1 MTGFRPVAATL
12 LLFAAS
18 GPYLVAQP
26 LRPGLSAGMGVTYR
40 SAPDVV
46 TLVNATPGASARIPD
61 FNAGAEFFGSACFPL
76 TETWVLKLDYSY
88 QITSMNVET
97 ISETAQFTIY
107 QHSPTLLLQYVLANE
122 GVFNVKAGAGA
133 GYYFGR
139 LTKKFFYIDNSYS
152 AHGPALHAEL
162 EGNTAFGEHLYAC
175 LGVSAGWSLV
185 GRLQDG
191 AGNSPGVNSSGEPAT
206 LNSFGVGARLGFTYY
221 WN

>member
-1 MTGFRPVAATL
+1 MIGFRPVAATL

-18 GPYLVAQP
+18 GSSLQSQS

-46 TLVNATPGASARIPD
+46 TLVNATPGASARVPE
-61 FNAGAEFFGSACFPL
+61 FNAGAEFFGSASFPL
-76 TETWVLKLDYSY
+76 SETWVLKLDYAY
-88 QITSMNVET
+88 QITSLNIET
-97 ISETAQFTIY
+97 SSETAQFTIY
-107 QHSPTLLLQYVLANE
+107 QHCPTLILQYVLANE

-133 GYYFGR
+133 GYHFGR
-139 LTKKFFYIDNSYS
+139 LTKKFFYIDDTFT
-152 AHGPALHAEL
+152 AHGPALLAEV
-162 EGNTAFGEHLYAC
+162 EGNTAFGERLYAC

-185 GRLQDG
+185 GRLKDG
-191 AGNSPGVNSSGEPAT
+191 AGNSPGVNSSGEAAT